1 MGGERL
7 FKLSIFSYCN
17 SVISTFN
24 LNVLFHSIMGLSTLN
39 VVHLTYSTNASLK
52 ILRQRVTLV
61 FLSRFYLS
69 GFTVYKQN
77 KSIHR
82 LTHTTHNIEYNPS
95 VIYINEQSEVFDK

>member
-39 VVHLTYSTNASLK
+39 VVHLTYSTNSSLLK
-52 ILRQRVTLV
+52 NFKATG
-61 FLSRFYLS
+61 YL
-69 GFTVYKQN
+69 GFFK
-77 KSIHR
+77 
-82 LTHTTHNIEYNPS
+82 
-95 VIYINEQSEVFDK
+95 